1 MRLALASAYPGAP
14 YERKY
19 MALDVLN
26 AVAETWGVGR
36 VSDDVGRV
44 SDKATSS
51 SKNGIDLA
59 LARAERLERSPYR
72 VCLGADV
79 TTALLGALVDSWDKL
94 RVAAFTLLA
103 RHPPPLAG
111 VTSAD
116 EFGARARWA
125 LNLLRSPRV
134 RESDAAALLMRLLL
148 RKYAVDLGWD
158 VTLSP
163 EPKARATNATKR
175 TKGETAAR
183 LLGERL
189 DPFSFIRWPELA
201 PPRAARSLSLAIA
214 RHRVDGPRM
223 SANIFCNMC

>member
-1 MRLALASAYPGAP
+1 M
-14 YERKY
+14 
-19 MALDVLN
+19 
-26 AVAETWGVGR
+26 
-36 VSDDVGRV
+36 SDDDGRFQKRPTDFDFD
-44 SDKATSS
+44 S
-51 SKNGIDLA
+51 
-59 LARAERLERSPYR
+59 RAERLERSPYR

-94 RVAAFTLLA
+94 RVAAFALLA

-111 VTSAD
+111 VTSVD

-125 LNLLRSPRV
+125 LDLLRSPRV
-134 RESDAAALLMRLLL
+134 RESDAAALMMRLLL

-163 EPKARATNATKR
+163 EPKATKGTNATKR

-189 DPFSFIRWPELA
+189 DPSFLA
-201 PPRAARSLSLAIA
+201 GMFFYPRPNSPPPRRPLSLSRSLAIGSTVRGCLRTYSLICA
-214 RHRVDGPRM
+214 STVRGHR
-223 SANIFCNMC
+223 

>member
-1 MRLALASAYPGAP
+1 M
-14 YERKY
+14 
-19 MALDVLN
+19 N
-26 AVAETWGVGR
+26 
-36 VSDDVGRV
+36 
-44 SDKATSS
+44 
-51 SKNGIDLA
+51 
-59 LARAERLERSPYR
+59 ARAERLERSPYR

-94 RVAAFTLLA
+94 RVAAFALLA

-111 VTSAD
+111 VTSVD

-125 LNLLRSPRV
+125 LDLLRSPRV
-134 RESDAAALLMRLLL
+134 RESDAAALMMRLLL

-163 EPKARATNATKR
+163 EPKATKGTNATKR

-189 DPFSFIRWPELA
+189 DPSFRAGMFFYSRPNSPPPA
-201 PPRAARSLSLAIA
+201 PPALSRSLA
-214 RHRVDGPRM
+214 RHRMDGPRM
-223 SANIFCNMC
+223 SANIFSNMC

>member
-1 MRLALASAYPGAP
+1 M
-14 YERKY
+14 
-19 MALDVLN
+19 
-26 AVAETWGVGR
+26 
-36 VSDDVGRV
+36 
-44 SDKATSS
+44 
-51 SKNGIDLA
+51 
-59 LARAERLERSPYR
+59 ERSPYR

-103 RHPPPLAG
+103 RHPSPLAG
-111 VTSAD
+111 VTSAE

-125 LNLLRSPRV
+125 LRLLRSPRV

-163 EPKARATNATKR
+163 EPKATAANATKR

-189 DPFSFIRWPELA
+189 DPSFRAGMFFYPVA
-201 PPRAARSLSLAIA
+201 RTRPPPRAARSLSLARSPSGGRSEDVCEHIL
-214 RHRVDGPRM
+214 
-223 SANIFCNMC
+223 